1 MEEESKGMRIA
12 GAIVVSLVAMCVVCA
27 SALADTAYY
36 YSVKGIIKGMPGDG
50 LAKNEM
56 LVKHQPIPD
65 YRDDSGAIVG
75 MMAMTMPFYLKEG
88 VSLEGIKAGDA
99 VELKVEQHL
108 HPKFTEEV
116 VSIKRVE

>member
-1 MEEESKGMRIA
+1 MKMIRA
-12 GAIVVSLVAMCVVCA
+12 FFVLLVAACSVA
-27 SALADTAYY
+27 TSAVADTAYY

-88 VSLEGIKAGDA
+88 LSLEGIKAGDT

-108 HPKFTEEV
+108 KPTFTEEV
-116 VSIKRVE
+116 VSIKKVE

>member
-1 MEEESKGMRIA
+1 MGELSNHMTMMRSI
-12 GAIVVSLVAMCVVCA
+12 LVALVAACA
-27 SALADTAYY
+27 VSTSALADTAYY
-36 YSVKGIIKGMPGDG
+36 YTVKGIIKGMPGDG

-65 YRDDSGAIVG
+65 YRDDSGAIIG

-88 VSLEGIKAGDA
+88 LSLDGIKAGDS

-108 HPKFTEEV
+108 QPKFTEEV
-116 VSIKRVE
+116 VALKKVE